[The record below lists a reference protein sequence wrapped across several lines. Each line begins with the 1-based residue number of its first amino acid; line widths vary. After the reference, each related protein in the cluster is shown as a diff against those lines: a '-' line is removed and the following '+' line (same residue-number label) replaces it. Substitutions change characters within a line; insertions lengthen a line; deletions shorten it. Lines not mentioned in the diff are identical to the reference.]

1 MRIALIAIGSR
12 GDVQPYVALG
22 RGLKE
27 SGHDIC
33 VVTHAVFENFVRDA
47 QLDFGLIRQNPQQ
60 TLQSDFGQAALNN
73 KGAQSLQS
81 FSKLINQNL
90 PQIFVDTFAAC
101 ETQDALIAS
110 PLAYYCAPHI
120 ADKLGILLINAY
132 TLPVHSTR
140 KFPNYLF
147 ATAQKRGALYNQL
160 TYLPGALFGWIPFIQ
175 MINQCRQS
183 ILGLPRVS
191 PQALIENNNRWPM
204 LYGFSPTILPKPD
217 DWGDNIDVTG
227 YWFLNQTEGWQPPAA
242 LIDFIS
248 AGSKPIYIG
257 FGSMNSQNAQATTDL
272 IIQAL
277 KATHQR
283 AVLATGWGGLEPLQQ
298 TDQLIAVNDVPHDWL
313 FPQMAAVVHHG
324 GAGTTAAGLRAG
336 IPSVIVPFYMDQPFW
351 GYRVAQLHAGPTPIP
366 HNALTVEK
374 LSNAIQAALNNPLIQ
389 KDAAVIGRAIRSENG
404 VSVAVEKI
412 NSYLRG

>member
-60 TLQSDFGQAALNN
+60 TLQSDLGQAALNN

-120 ADKLGILLINAY
+120 ADKLGIPLINAY